1 MSRLSF
7 LRAPNPPDADRA
19 RCRIIRSQFP
29 FGAFFGHDLIA
40 LLDPAGALLLEADG
54 LATSRTG
61 QIKPI
66 GYLPSDRLKVHEFD
80 RPALY
85 RSEQPRTTL
94 FEGTHA
100 EAMQRWAALREAG
113 RMLNALDLHYPFLGL
128 GPNSN
133 SVACTLTSA
142 MGLDDSLRCGRRYAP
157 GRGTL
162 LLPPNELAG
171 LRRRHGWDSATS
183 A

>member
-1 MSRLSF
+1 M
-7 LRAPNPPDADRA
+7 RAPCPPDASRPA
-19 RCRIIRSQFP
+19 FRIIRSQFP
-29 FGAFFGHDLIA
+29 FGGFFGHDLIA

-85 RSEQPRTTL
+85 RPAQSHVTL
-94 FEGTHA
+94 FEGTHD
-100 EAMQRWAALREAG
+100 EAMQRWTALREAG
-113 RMLNALDLHYPFLGL
+113 RMLNALDLRYPFLGL

-133 SVACTLTSA
+133 SVACTLTAA
-142 MGLDDSLRCGRRYAP
+142 MALDDRLHCGRRYAP

-162 LLPPNELAG
+162 LLPPSELAG
-171 LRRRHGWDSATS
+171 LRRRHGWDSATAS
-183 A
+183 